1 LMADKPTAEASEKL
15 SVLEKTSDGFE
26 IAEADLKLRGPGEL
40 LGTAQSGISGLKLG
54 DLVTQPG
61 LVQKARDLARR
72 VISEDP
78 GLESPNHVHLQSF
91 VSDDAEAGGVV
102 A

>member
-1 LMADKPTAEASEKL
+1 MADKPGAEASEKL

-54 DLVTQPG
+54 DLVAEFD
-61 LVQKARDLARR
+61 LVQQARDLAHCLIR
-72 VISEDP
+72 EDP
-78 GLESPNHVHLQSF
+78 ELKAPEHLHLRALS
-91 VSDDAEAGGVV
+91 SDDRDAEGVV